1 MKVVLAAC
9 IAVSALTMP
18 AVAAQVTITTGP
30 TPYWQERSEHYDWQ
44 SRDTFRGDEYQKNAW
59 LKFTAFGI
67 GVVTSSAVASAVLW
81 SGGMI
86 AAPEGAW
93 QRKCLLSKIC
103 VCPLM
108 ISIDIGPAREARS
121 PRCNRSQMS
130 P

>member
-59 LKFTAFGI
+59 LRVSLRSGLEWSR
-67 GVVTSSAVASAVLW
+67 VLPSLVQSS
-81 SGGMI
+81 G
-86 AAPEGAW
+86 AAA
-93 QRKCLLSKIC
+93 
-103 VCPLM
+103 
-108 ISIDIGPAREARS
+108 
-121 PRCNRSQMS
+121 
-130 P
+130 